1 MKYLLTAVLAV
12 VAAAAVFFAVGR
24 SNLDIHLP
32 QVDQSSNQDQPTGKG
47 AGSSGGNGD
56 SNGNNNSGSIGPTG
70 PTGPTGT
77 SDKTKKH
84 TVVFDVTGNGKVRDL
99 SWSDGASSYLGA
111 GATTLPYSHTLVS
124 NRTGGFVVFVEGTP
138 DPAGAAHCK
147 ITVDGKVVADQQ
159 ATARGVYCRAEIS
172 N

>member
-12 VAAAAVFFAVGR
+12 VAAAAVFLVVGK
-24 SNLDIHLP
+24 SSLDIQLP
-32 QVDQSSNQDQPTGKG
+32 QVDQASNQDQTTGEST
-47 AGSSGGNGD
+47 GSHGGNGN
-56 SNGNNNSGSIGPTG
+56 SNTNNNSGTTK

-77 SDKTKKH
+77 PDKTKKH
-84 TVVFDVTGNGKVRDL
+84 TVVFDVSGSGKVRDL

-111 GATTLPYSHTLVS
+111 GATTLPYSRTLVS
-124 NRTGGFVVFVEGTP
+124 NRSGGFVVFIEGTP

-147 ITVDGKVVADQQ
+147 ITVDGKVVAEQQ
-159 ATARGVYCRAEIS
+159 SNARGLSCRAEIS

>member
-12 VAAAAVFFAVGR
+12 VAAAAVFLAVGK

-32 QVDQSSNQDQPTGKG
+32 QVDQASNQDQTTGEST
-47 AGSSGGNGD
+47 GSRGGNGN
-56 SNGNNNSGSIGPTG
+56 SNTNNNSDSTKPTG
-70 PTGPTGT
+70 PTTT
-77 SDKTKKH
+77 DKTKKH
-84 TVVFDVTGNGKVRDL
+84 TVVFDVSGSGKVRDL

-111 GATTLPYSHTLVS
+111 GATTLPYSRTLVS
-124 NRTGGFVVFVEGTP
+124 NRSGGFVVFIEGTP

-147 ITVDGKVVADQQ
+147 ITVDGKVVAEQQ
-159 ATARGVYCRAEIS
+159 STARGLSCRAEIS